1 MIDRAIRNKLYK
13 ALKSLEK
20 ILLRKMAHKQIV
32 EEVRIAI
39 RPFGAKVEA
48 NWIPE
53 LDSNEIS
60 LSGMFDSDRIRQ
72 PICVTLL
79 FSSNHEMAYTWNE
92 KSRHRFMFE
101 LGQVLQHEM
110 IHKSQNEHRLGGETG
125 FKVEQ
130 DKISQQRTYL
140 SNKDEI
146 GAYAHD
152 IALEIVE
159 HYGGRKRF
167 KTATKLQR
175 KKLVG
180 SYKIYQKAFAGTD
193 WSITKKALYKKI
205 YKCMEEL

>member
-13 ALKSLEK
+13 ALESLEK

-32 EEVRIAI
+32 EEVQLHI
-39 RPFGAKVEA
+39 RPFGAKVEV

-53 LDSNEIS
+53 LDSTEIS
-60 LSGMFDSDRIRQ
+60 LSGMFDSERKRQ

-79 FSSNHEMAYTWNE
+79 FSSKSEDYTWNE

-125 FKVEQ
+125 FNVEQ

-193 WSITKKALYKKI
+193 WSTTKKALYKKI

>member
-1 MIDRAIRNKLYK
+1 
-13 ALKSLEK
+13 
-20 ILLRKMAHKQIV
+20 
-32 EEVRIAI
+32 
-39 RPFGAKVEA
+39 
-48 NWIPE
+48 
-53 LDSNEIS
+53 
-60 LSGMFDSDRIRQ
+60 
-72 PICVTLL
+72 
-79 FSSNHEMAYTWNE
+79 
-92 KSRHRFMFE
+92 MFE

>member
-13 ALKSLEK
+13 ALESLEK

-32 EEVRIAI
+32 EEVQLHI
-39 RPFGAKVEA
+39 RPFGAKVEV

-60 LSGMFDSDRIRQ
+60 LSGLFDSERKRQ

-79 FSSNHEMAYTWNE
+79 FSSKSEDYTWNE

-125 FKVEQ
+125 FNVEQ

-193 WSITKKALYKKI
+193 WSTTKKALYKKI